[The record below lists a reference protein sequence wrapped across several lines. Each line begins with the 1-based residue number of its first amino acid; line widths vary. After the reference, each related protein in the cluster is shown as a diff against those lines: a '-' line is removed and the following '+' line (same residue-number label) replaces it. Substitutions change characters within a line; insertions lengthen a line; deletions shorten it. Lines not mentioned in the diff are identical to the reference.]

1 MTKICNKFIHIHSLT
16 KLYLRTLITIF
27 LLFFSY
33 FLNNNLKEGFVY
45 LKDIDNSIIVD
56 LNYYSSKNFT
66 GQIVDGYHLNTAILT
81 KESALALSNAQD
93 DFNKLGYSLILYDA
107 YRPQRA
113 VDFFVQWSKK
123 INDTINKRIYYPNI
137 KKSELFKL
145 GYIAYKSGHSRGSTV
160 DVSLVEISTNNE
172 LDMGTIYDYFG
183 VKSHTF
189 SDDITKKQKFN
200 RLILYEIMS
209 NNGFKNYE
217 KEWWHYTLKNEPF
230 QNYFNFPIK

>member
-16 KLYLRTLITIF
+16 KLYLRTLIIIF
-27 LLFFSY
+27 FVFFSP
-33 FLNNNLKEGFVY
+33 FLNNNLEEGFVY
-45 LKDIDNSIIVD
+45 LKDIDSSIIVD
-56 LNYYSSKNFT
+56 LNYYSSENFT
-66 GQIVDGYHLNTAILT
+66 GQVVEGYHSNTAILT
-81 KESALALSNAQD
+81 KESALALSNAQH

-113 VDFFVQWSKK
+113 VDFFVQWSKN

-145 GYIAYKSGHSRGSTV
+145 GYIAYKSSHSRGSTV

-172 LDMGTIYDYFG
+172 LDMGTVFDYFG
-183 VKSHTF
+183 VESHTL
-189 SDDITKKQKFN
+189 SNDITEKQKSN

-209 NNGFKNYE
+209 NNGFKNYS
-217 KEWWHYTLKNEPF
+217 KEWWHFTLKNEPY
-230 QNYFNFPIK
+230 QKYFDFLIK